1 MGLNSAEPRAHSVL
15 YPSNGGRT
23 CVSPTTRVRRNSE
36 SQVSS
41 IGVGLSQGGEWPRPA
56 WRSNA
61 SGFDFLPGPEAR
73 GGAFQELRPGTGPRL
88 GTVPQTP
95 LRGPLELGLQ
105 PLSLALSPSP
115 LPPLLYCWL
124 EGQRRVKTSV
134 AGFCLSLGRKG
145 GGGSDKAGCGGAVG
159 CRGGKLGGR
168 GVEQEGEEKTGRE
181 VVWEHTS

>member
-145 GGGSDKAGCGGAVG
+145 GGGFRQGRMWWGCGLQRRQAWGKG
-159 CRGGKLGGR
+159 C
-168 GVEQEGEEKTGRE
+168 
-181 VVWEHTS
+181 